1 MRKTVEDWRLVMN
14 IDLAQIEAA
23 GRALAFARRN
33 GVVTHSALLD
43 LTSDEDAEA
52 VQLGAIAAMGEQ
64 PAGYATLTFR
74 EQIAP
79 SRQAES
85 FVHGLLIACA
95 IHETGATYRVPQ
107 GLLGARPALFF
118 TLGRPYPDGEEITRE
133 AAMSAILKC
142 ELAIEL
148 LGRRVPGSMPLTSRT
163 AMADFA
169 LHVAT
174 FCSTPLI
181 QWSGVWNDESIVL
194 SIDGNPMEK
203 IPSAA
208 FFARCLDSV
217 NFLADALAR
226 AGRRLNAG
234 DRVSAG
240 WGLPALQVLAGQRL
254 RIDFPG
260 SQILEI
266 QLE

>member
-1 MRKTVEDWRLVMN
+1 MVQDWHLVMN
-14 IDLAQIEAA
+14 INLARIVAA
-23 GRALAFARRN
+23 GRALAYARRN
-33 GVVTHSALLD
+33 GVVTQTALLE

-52 VQLGAIAAMGEQ
+52 VQLGAIEAMGDQ
-64 PAGYATLTFR
+64 PAGYSTLTFR

-79 SRQAES
+79 SRQTES

-118 TLGRPYPDGEEITRE
+118 TLGRPYPEEEEITRE
-133 AAMSAILKC
+133 TAMSAILTC

-148 LGRRVPGSMPLTSRT
+148 LGRRVPGSMPLTART

-174 FCSTPLI
+174 FRSTPLLHWPNVF
-181 QWSGVWNDESIVL
+181 WSDESIVL
-194 SIDGNPMEK
+194 SIDGHPVQK
-203 IPSAA
+203 ISCAA
-208 FFARCLDSV
+208 FFERCLDSV
-217 NFLADALAR
+217 NSLADALAH

-234 DRVSAG
+234 DRVSTG
-240 WGLPALQVLAGQRL
+240 WGLPALQVLAGQHL

-260 SQILEI
+260 
-266 QLE
+266 